1 MDIAHIPL
9 GVRNTLAPRNQAFS
23 QEFRERCFLAWMA
36 AGCPF
41 QIKNVPFPEENG
53 RRPSTH
59 TVHQWMDFYDWQGRA
74 DEINARAV
82 EVANTQI
89 VMSKA
94 DILRKQFEDSVQ
106 IADRAKEYL
115 LDSEAGFDSS
125 ASAVSAYY
133 KATEEIRRSV
143 GISELIERLSRMSD
157 AEVEK
162 EIMDRIRRAANAN
175 QFIEGEEV
183 EDSETSEEE
192 SP

>member
-1 MDIAHIPL
+1 M
-9 GVRNTLAPRNQAFS
+9 V
-23 QEFRERCFLAWMA
+23 WMN

-41 QIKNVPFPEENG
+41 QIKNLMDAFPEENG
-53 RRPSTH
+53 RRPSSH
-59 TVHQWMDFYDWQGRA
+59 TVHQWMDFYDWRGRA
-74 DEINARAV
+74 DEINARAI

-89 VMSKA
+89 VMDKA
-94 DILRKQFEDSVQ
+94 DILRKQYQDSLQ
-106 IADRAKEYL
+106 IADRAKSYL
-115 LDSEAGFDSS
+115 LDQEIGFDSS
-125 ASAVSAYY
+125 ASAVSAYF

-162 EIMDRIRRAANAN
+162 EIMDRIRRGADSN

-183 EDSETSEEE
+183 EDTETSEEE